1 MVDRDFDKLLLS
13 HFGIVALVIVAA
25 VALVLSSNCAPASQY
40 ALAHPEVMES
50 AETALEI
57 AECTEA
63 AIAKHTQR
71 QTKRMLEQAKRKLID
86 EANPY
91 EADGGAP

>member
-1 MVDRDFDKLLLS
+1 MGGAVLL
-13 HFGIVALVIVAA
+13 G
-25 VALVLSSNCAPASQY
+25 VLSYLSGCTQASQY

-71 QTKRMLEQAKRKLID
+71 QTKRMLEQAAPID

-91 EADGGAP
+91 EADGGAQ

>member
-1 MVDRDFDKLLLS
+1 MIRAALALLLLC
-13 HFGIVALVIVAA
+13 G
-25 VALVLSSNCAPASQY
+25 CTQASQY

-71 QTKRMLEQAKRKLID
+71 QTKRMLEQAARKPID

-91 EADGGAP
+91 TDADAGAQ